1 MPATHV
7 ESNVLHAE
15 DAIIMNH
22 SSFGPMSRREAL
34 CQAGTGMGILS
45 LFELLG
51 DSGHL
56 KTAAQAGDSGGQ
68 KEASTFR
75 GSLFPRTP
83 HFPAKVKHVVHIYLN
98 GGPSQVDTFDPKPLL
113 KRYEGKML
121 PQGNLTTERKTGTA
135 LPSPFRFKRY
145 GQSGIE
151 VSEIFARTAEHIDD
165 ICVIRSMRANTPNH
179 EQSMRLMNCGDERL
193 SRPSMGAWIT
203 YGLGSENQNLPGFIA
218 MCPGLPV
225 ADVSNWRAA
234 FLPGVYQGTYIDT
247 RRNRVEELIE
257 NIQNSYVSRA
267 DQRRQLDLLN
277 ELNGLHLK
285 LRAEDDALESRI
297 ASFELAYRMQMAATD
312 AFDVEQEPSYVRS
325 AYGPGTQA
333 RQLLIAR
340 RLIERGVRFVQL
352 YHGDVQPWDSHD
364 QIENN
369 HRRLAQEC
377 DQAIAALLA
386 DLKQRGLFEE
396 TLVICGGEFG
406 RTPAVE
412 MVNGKPA
419 MGRDHN
425 HWGFSVWL
433 AGGGIKG
440 GIVHGATDEF
450 GYKAIE
456 KPVHVHDLH
465 ATILH
470 LLGFDH
476 TRLTYRYAGRD
487 FRLTDVHG
495 EVVRDILA

>member
-1 MPATHV
+1 MINQGFPT
-7 ESNVLHAE
+7 NG
-15 DAIIMNH
+15 MT
-22 SSFGPMSRREAL
+22 RRQAL
-34 CQAGTGMGILS
+34 CQVGTGMGIMG
-45 LFELLG
+45 LFGLLG
-51 DSGHL
+51 DAGYL
-56 KTAAQAGDSGGQ
+56 GTAAQAADVAAG
-68 KEASTFR
+68 R
-75 GSLFPRTP
+75 GEGSPIRNPLSPKAP
-83 HFPAKVKHVVHIYLN
+83 HFPAKVKHVIHIYLN

-113 KRYEGKML
+113 KKHEGQML

-135 LPSPFRFKRY
+135 LPSPFRFKKY

-165 ICVIRSMRANTPNH
+165 LCVIRSMMANTPNH

-193 SRPSMGAWIT
+193 SRPSMGAWTT
-203 YGLGSENQNLPGFIA
+203 YGLGTENQNLPGFIA

-247 RRNRVEELIE
+247 RRTRVEDLIE
-257 NIQNSYVSRA
+257 NIQNATVTRA
-267 DQRRQLDLLN
+267 DQRRQLDLLT
-277 ELNGLHLK
+277 ELNRRHLEP
-285 LRAEDDALESRI
+285 RAEDDALDARI
-297 ASFELAYRMQMAATD
+297 ASFELAYRMQLAATD
-312 AFDVEQEPSYVRS
+312 AFDIEQEPRYVRD
-325 AYGPGTQA
+325 AYGPGVQA

-364 QIENN
+364 HIAEN
-369 HRRLAQEC
+369 HRKLGQDC
-377 DQAIAALLA
+377 DQGIAALLA
-386 DLKQRGLFEE
+386 DLKQRGLFTE
-396 TLVICGGEFG
+396 TLVLCGGEFG

-412 MVNGKPA
+412 MVNGQPG

-425 HWGFSVWL
+425 HWGFSLWL
-433 AGGGIKG
+433 AGGGVKG
-440 GIVHGATDEF
+440 GMVHGATDDF
-450 GYKAIE
+450 GYKAVE

-495 EVVRDILA
+495 EIVRNILA